1 MLLSIKVCDRTMLR
15 IPITDYSVCNAL
27 GRTQQ
32 DVLQAMAREQ
42 SGLTPCRYPLPFSTY
57 AGAIDGSFDALPE
70 HIGSWDSRALRLA
83 YHLLQSM
90 QTSYR
95 DMMARW
101 APERVAVIIG
111 TSTAGIDNTE
121 QAYAEMV
128 EGGELP
134 ADYDIWKHHAYGAV
148 LDMLREVT
156 GAQGP
161 AWVVSTACTSS
172 AKTVASAARLM
183 EAGLIDAAIVGGVDT
198 LCDMTLRG
206 FHALSALSTE
216 RTRPFSSAREGINI
230 GEGGALLLLERE
242 GHAKAYVRGIGESSD
257 AYHIAAPHP
266 EGLGAQL
273 AMSRALESAQLP
285 ADAIDFINAHG
296 TGTRLND
303 AMESRAIAD
312 TFPHTP
318 PVFSTKGWT
327 GHALGGAGAN
337 EIALTLLSLQHGL
350 LPPSLGADPVDES
363 LEVQVLR
370 VTQRGNYR
378 YALSN
383 SFAFG
388 GNNISVLLEAAEGDN
403 G

>member
-1 MLLSIKVCDRTMLR
+1 MLR

-27 GRTQQ
+27 GRTREE
-32 DVLQAMAREQ
+32 VLAALEREE
-42 SGLTPCRYPLPFSTY
+42 SGLAPCSYPLPFSTFT
-57 AGAIDGSFDALPE
+57 GAIDGRFDALPE
-70 HIGSWDSRALRLA
+70 HIGAWDSRALRLA

-90 QTSYR
+90 ESSWRALMQK
-95 DMMARW
+95 W
-101 APERVAVIIG
+101 APERVAVLIG

-121 QAYAEMV
+121 QAYAKMI

-134 ADYDIWKHHAYGAV
+134 EDYDIWKHHAYGAV
-148 LDMLREVT
+148 LDLLCEVT

-172 AKTVASAARLM
+172 AKTLASAARLM
-183 EAGLIDAAIVGGVDT
+183 EADLIDAAIVGGVDT
-198 LCDMTLRG
+198 LCDMTLQG

-216 RTRPFSSAREGINI
+216 RTRPFSSERKGINI
-230 GEGGALLLLERE
+230 GEGGALMLLERD
-242 GHAKAYVRGIGESSD
+242 GAAQAYLRGIGESSD

-266 EGLGAQL
+266 EGAGAQL
-273 AMSRALESAQLP
+273 AMTRALESASLP
-285 ADAIDFINAHG
+285 ANAIDFINAHG

-312 TFPHTP
+312 TFPHHP

-337 EIALTLLSLQHGL
+337 EIALSLLSLHHGI
-350 LPPSLGADPVDES
+350 LPPSLGADPVDSE
-363 LEVQVLR
+363 LGVR
-370 VTQRGNYR
+370 VVAQQERGNYR
-378 YALSN
+378 HALSN

-388 GNNISVLLEAAEGDN
+388 GNNISVLLERAEGDHDTV
-403 G
+403 